1 MHFNVKAIGATGE
14 LIRLQLEAGS
24 SAEAERQCAE
34 RGYTILAIGQRAQPW
49 RRHGGRGARFPL
61 LLFSQEFLTLLESGM
76 SVVEVIETLA
86 ARNPRAPIVGLLQKI
101 REGLPLSAALAAQPE
116 YFPDIYVA
124 SVRAAERTGGVAEA
138 LRRYVDYQ
146 ERLDQLVSRLRGAAI
161 YPALLLGVGGLVVV
175 FLLGFVVPRFA
186 QVLDGARAQQSGAS
200 YLLLEFGVWMNN
212 HWPALAVGL
221 ALGVAVLAN
230 LAQRGRLKALLLRSL
245 QQFPGL
251 ATRLRVFHLARYYR
265 TVGMLLRSGV
275 PLVKSLNMAAP
286 LLAGDLALRL
296 NHAIEQVSA
305 GDSFSTAM
313 KAQGL
318 TTVVAERMLA
328 VGEKSGQLGLMLERA
343 AAFHDDEL
351 GRWAGRATRLSAPLR
366 TRAIVFFT
374 ATWGVLM
381 SLPIFELAEGLG

>member
-1 MHFNVKAIGATGE
+1 MHFNVKAIGTTGE

-186 QVLDGARAQQSGAS
+186 QVLDGARAHQSGAS

-212 HWPALAVGL
+212 RWPALAVGL

-351 GRWAGRATRLSAPLR
+351 GRWAETATRLIGPLLMLGIGLFIG
-366 TRAIVFFT
+366 TIV
-374 ATWGVLM
+374 VLM
-381 SLPIFELAEGLG
+381 YLPIFELAEGLG